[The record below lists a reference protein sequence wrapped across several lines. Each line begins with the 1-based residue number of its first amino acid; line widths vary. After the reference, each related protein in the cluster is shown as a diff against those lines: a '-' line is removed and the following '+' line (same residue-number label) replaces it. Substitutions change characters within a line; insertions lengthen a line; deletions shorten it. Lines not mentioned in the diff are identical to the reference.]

1 MSRTQ
6 PSDTFKALYFD
17 IIDPLFKQICDNDN
31 NYCIKSQVND
41 LPVPFA
47 INAKYEDY
55 KAEALEH
62 MAGSRLDRHKLASC
76 ICGAIVEIQ
85 PLTGYNNAPISK
97 TANETFALYV
107 GLYVVEYYM
116 IYDCLLKPEVPDQ
129 EKEGLIKY
137 LKENFLMQ
145 FPDNIC
151 DAQKYD
157 KNLANALYWSR
168 QSRGD
173 LGNRCSRF
181 DTWAYAKIFYHLELH
196 NRPYMEQVITAFL
209 KK

>member
-17 IIDPLFKQICDNDN
+17 IIDPLFKQICDNDK

-41 LPVPFA
+41 LPVPLA

-62 MAGSRLDRHKLASC
+62 MAGNRLDRHKLASC

-85 PLTGYNNAPISK
+85 PLAGYNNAPISK

-107 GLYVVEYYM
+107 GLYVVEYDM
-116 IYDCLLKPEVPDQ
+116 IYGYLQKLQVSDQ
-129 EKEGLIKY
+129 EKERLIKY
-137 LKENFLMQ
+137 LKENFQMQ

-168 QSRGD
+168 QSRGS
-173 LGNRCSRF
+173 LGDKCSRF
-181 DTWAYAKIFYHLELH
+181 DTWAYAKIFYHLDLH
-196 NRPYMEQVITAFL
+196 NRFHMEQAITAFL
-209 KK
+209 EK